1 MAQIFKSQQMIPAQY
16 VPVFLENPDVQ
27 ESIHSESS
35 ESIILCPKMVWT
47 TESLDTRF
55 DRQINA
61 EQKNAPPDPSHA
73 LLLRITTHLLS
84 NL

>member
-55 DRQINA
+55 DRQMPNKKMRRQI
-61 EQKNAPPDPSHA
+61 HLM
-73 LLLRITTHLLS
+73 LLLRITTQLLS